1 MSKKTNKFNVSI
13 NSIGT
18 TEMNVEGNK
27 ELVRDIARMIINPI
41 ANHRVDLLENELLR
55 TNAAK
60 DSEISQLY
68 KKVEELE
75 RSKSIQNIQLEQL
88 AKTVEL
94 EEENYIKVSKNGI
107 SVKSDEIRAT
117 NRFKNNDVKATNEYR
132 VTSGLNNSIEK
143 NTDRIEKK
151 ISDLNDNNVK
161 ATDEFR
167 VMLNEMLNDLE
178 KKASELNDNNT
189 KKADE
194 FKLKANKTISDF
206 NKAISNIQTALY
218 KTGKDKIDKQ
228 EQQED
233 QKPKRK
239 RAYKLKGSEQDYA
252 YKESDGF
259 NIGEM
264 LNAYTVE
271 KGEEVISHNN
281 DKYTGIKV
289 TDDGEE
295 KYQCRYVCPNCEYK
309 GKRFVFEHNNVAYCH
324 KCNEKMK
331 LYSVKSLTGQEKD
344 IFNNYYAAGLYK
356 PIMNDKRK
364 EDE

>member
-1 MSKKTNKFNVSI
+1 MAKKTNKFNISI

-27 ELVRDIARMIINPI
+27 ELVRDVARMIINPI

-55 TNAAK
+55 TKATV
-60 DSEISQLY
+60 DDEISQLH
-68 KKVEELE
+68 KKHEELE
-75 RSKSIQNIQLEQL
+75 RSKSIQAIQLEQL
-88 AKTVEL
+88 EKKVEL
-94 EEENYIKVSKNGI
+94 KDERPLKLTSKGI
-107 SVKSDEIRAT
+107 SVEDIKASDEY
-117 NRFKNNDVKATNEYR
+117 NM
-132 VTSGLNNSIEK
+132 TSGLNNGIE
-143 NTDRIEKK
+143 NRTDRIEKTV
-151 ISDLNDNNVK
+151 SGV
-161 ATDEFR
+161 
-167 VMLNEMLNDLE
+167 
-178 KKASELNDNNT
+178 
-189 KKADE
+189 
-194 FKLKANKTISDF
+194 

-218 KTGKDKIDKQ
+218 KTGKNKVDKQ
-228 EQQED
+228 KQQED

-271 KGEEVISHNN
+271 KDEEVISQND

-295 KYQCRYVCPNCEYK
+295 KYQCRYVCPNCEHK
-309 GKRFVFEHNNVAYCH
+309 GKRFVFEHSNFVYCH
-324 KCNEKMK
+324 ECNQKMPIR
-331 LYSVKSLTGQEKD
+331 SVKSLTGKEKD
-344 IFNNYYAAGLYK
+344 IFNNYYAAGLYQ